1 MKFQITF
8 LPQNVVTHAPE
19 GTTVFN
25 AANWAGLAI
34 DSTCGGRGTC
44 GKCKVR
50 FLQGVDGVTEADHRF
65 LSEAELAEGWRLSC
79 RAPLHADCLAEVPR
93 LMTSPKAALL
103 GYGQH
108 VILNPNVAKVHLQLA
123 EPTLEDQQ
131 SDLARLVEAL
141 DVEGYEVR
149 VDPAVWRALPKTLR
163 NSNFSITAVVC
174 GDELIAVEP
183 GDTTG
188 QLHGL
193 SLDIGTTTVVGAVVN
208 LNTGAVEA
216 VKSTLNG
223 QAPYGADVISRVS
236 HTMMEPEGLA
246 ALHTR
251 IVETINALFDE
262 LLGMSGVTREDVY
275 EVVVVGNATMIHLLL
290 GIDPEPI
297 SVAPFIPAINEPVT
311 LPAAEIGL
319 KMHPQA
325 RLSTLPHLGAYV
337 GADIVAG
344 VLATGLVRNKDEKL
358 RLYIDVGTNGEIVLG
373 SARRALATAAPAGPA
388 FEGAQIK
395 CGMRASDGA
404 IEGVQINGGAVHLQI
419 IGGAVHP
426 IGLCGSGLVDAAA
439 ELVKCGL
446 VDASGRLLKPDEAR
460 ERGLPEGLI
469 ARLVT
474 VDGARAFLLSEPQD
488 NIVLTQP
495 DIRAL
500 QFAKGAIAAG
510 VNVLLAHMGVT
521 AGDLREVLLAGSF
534 GSYINPAS
542 ARLIGLVPWVPV
554 ERIVAVGNA
563 AGEGA
568 KICLLSFRERQAAN
582 RLPEFIEYL
591 ELSGRS
597 EFNDIFT
604 EALGFPVRTA

>member
-1 MKFQITF
+1 VKFQITF

-275 EVVVVGNATMIHLLL
+275 EVVAVGNATMIHLLL

-344 VLATGLVRNKDEKL
+344 VLATGVVRNKDEKL

-474 VDGARAFLLSEPQD
+474 VDGARAFLLTEPQD

-591 ELSGRS
+591 ELSGQS